1 MRKLE
6 AERRKSGG
14 GRGGGEANR
23 RGGIS
28 TDEDTVQIQIERWFS
43 DKCRIINLSLTYSYT

>member
-14 GRGGGEANR
+14 GRGGG
-23 RGGIS
+23 GL
-28 TDEDTVQIQIERWFS
+28 TDEGESVQMRIQIERWFS

>member
-14 GRGGGEANR
+14 GRAYR

>member
-14 GRGGGEANR
+14 GRGGGAYR

>member
-14 GRGGGEANR
+14 GRGGGANR

-28 TDEDTVQIQIERWFS
+28 TDEDTVQIQMERWFS
-43 DKCRIINLSLTYSYT
+43 DKGRIINLSLTYSYT